1 MLVLCCCARLW
12 ARVSPH
18 QSWRMGRRWVRD
30 KMVARILMRT
40 GPLPKEWLGF
50 VGAPW
55 GHRELF
61 INGDKG
67 WLLGFCSVG
76 FARGGEAIWRGREGR
91 GAPSQAKR
99 EKKQQSSRLLHTLT
113 PWMYYDK
120 VGDRLKKNWEYKCEY
135 KCVHRPIQFNTAAC
149 LLVYNVLYSL
159 SVSHQVAS
167 AQQGRRC
174 DLLTSCHTWANNT
187 MLWMYNLTT
196 RCLQIETIL
205 SKQQEQEQSKN
216 WKRVLDTIMLLCPAL
231 RFVFLRWHNMIAR
244 GADLNLH
251 FLLPTKL
258 QMTTPYLSSFQN
270 WSKQKGLKKILH
282 QILISRQKLA

>member
-1 MLVLCCCARLW
+1 MIRLGI
-12 ARVSPH
+12 AL
-18 QSWRMGRRWVRD
+18 
-30 KMVARILMRT
+30 KRI
-40 GPLPKEWLGF
+40 EN
-50 VGAPW
+50 
-55 GHRELF
+55 
-61 INGDKG
+61 I
-67 WLLGFCSVG
+67 SVN
-76 FARGGEAIWRGREGR
+76 I
-91 GAPSQAKR
+91 SVNIVQY
-99 EKKQQSSRLLHTLT
+99 SSIQRLACWCT
-113 PWMYYDK
+113 MYY
-120 VGDRLKKNWEYKCEY
+120 
-135 KCVHRPIQFNTAAC
+135 TAC
-149 LLVYNVLYSL
+149 PSL
-159 SVSHQVAS
+159 TRSSV
-167 AQQGRRC
+167 QQGRRC

-196 RCLQIETIL
+196 IGTRCLQIETIL
-205 SKQQEQEQSKN
+205 YKQQEQEQSKN

>member
-1 MLVLCCCARLW
+1 
-12 ARVSPH
+12 
-18 QSWRMGRRWVRD
+18 
-30 KMVARILMRT
+30 
-40 GPLPKEWLGF
+40 
-50 VGAPW
+50 
-55 GHRELF
+55 
-61 INGDKG
+61 
-67 WLLGFCSVG
+67 
-76 FARGGEAIWRGREGR
+76 
-91 GAPSQAKR
+91 
-99 EKKQQSSRLLHTLT
+99 
-113 PWMYYDK
+113 MYYDK

-196 RCLQIETIL
+196 IGTRCLQIETIL

-270 WSKQKGLKKILH
+270 WSKQRVWKRFCIKSLSLVRSSRKTHSRWIERIKTIMIRGWSFTVQSLSRLLLPQLQLKMFFFHHQVAPSWRCKLSSALKTANALFWEGQPAEYWMCLH
-282 QILISRQKLA
+282 GQ